1 MLGWSSPVG
10 IISLGRLDVEI
21 NIADV
26 WFSGAGEACE
36 LGGPGGS
43 LTVVGK

>member
-1 MLGWSSPVG
+1 MLGWSCPVG
-10 IISLGRLDVEI
+10 IMSLGRLDLEI

-26 WFSGAGEACE
+26 WFTGAGEAFE

-43 LTVVGK
+43 LTVAGK